1 VVNFGWVAGRTTAD
15 LRCPP
20 TAQPGKIALMLLLK
34 ERTRLVPAAQRQNP
48 CSEELACLWENVK
61 SDPFWALI

>member
-1 VVNFGWVAGRTTAD
+1 M
-15 LRCPP
+15 RCPP